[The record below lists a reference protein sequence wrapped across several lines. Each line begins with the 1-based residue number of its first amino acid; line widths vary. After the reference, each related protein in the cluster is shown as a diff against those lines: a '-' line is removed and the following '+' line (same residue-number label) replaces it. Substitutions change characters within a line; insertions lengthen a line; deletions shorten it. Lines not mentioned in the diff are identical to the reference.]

1 VHDVAPVLFNT
12 SVTDPAPHTE
22 HATVDAALYCPA
34 THAVQR
40 TPPVMFSVSV
50 TEPAP
55 HTTHCV
61 CPANACTRPA
71 GHATHGD
78 NALLRPYMIAK
89 TTSSSYCPA
98 AHTTHPPPL
107 AFAYVPLGQ
116 AAQSMV
122 DVLVYCP
129 TGHAVQV
136 VAPAACRVSV
146 TDPAGH
152 TRHTD
157 VDPALLYC
165 PATHAEHIVTP
176 DT

>member
-1 VHDVAPVLFNT
+1 MHDVAPVLFST

-55 HTTHCV
+55 HTAHCV

-78 NALLRPYMIAK
+78 TALLSPNIAAAA
-89 TTSSSYCPA
+89 TSSSYCPA
-98 AHTTHPPPL
+98 AHTMHPPAL
-107 AFAYVPLGQ
+107 AFTYVPLGH
-116 AAQSMV
+116 AAQSRVGEV
-122 DVLVYCP
+122 DVGLA
-129 TGHAVQV
+129 T
-136 VAPAACRVSV
+136 
-146 TDPAGH
+146 
-152 TRHTD
+152 
-157 VDPALLYC
+157 
-165 PATHAEHIVTP
+165 ATHAEARHHPARASTRVTRRAI
-176 DT
+176 TTRARATSWSGRLARAVGGRNE

>member
-1 VHDVAPVLFNT
+1 MHDVAPVLFNT

-78 NALLRPYMIAK
+78 AALLRPNAAAAA
-89 TTSSSYCPA
+89 TSSSYWPGAQA
-98 AHTTHPPPL
+98 AHDAEPAP
-107 AFAYVPLGQ
+107 
-116 AAQSMV
+116 
-122 DVLVYCP
+122 VY
-129 TGHAVQV
+129 
-136 VAPAACRVSV
+136 
-146 TDPAGH
+146 DP
-152 TRHTD
+152 D
-157 VDPALLYC
+157 
-165 PATHAEHIVTP
+165 
-176 DT
+176 

>member
-1 VHDVAPVLFNT
+1 MHDVAPVLFNT

-61 CPANACTRPA
+61 CPANAWKRPA

-78 NALLRPYMIAK
+78 NALLSPNTTAAA
-89 TTSSSYCPA
+89 TSSSYCPA
-98 AHTTHPPPL
+98 AHTTHPPAL
-107 AFAYVPLGQ
+107 AFRCVPLGQ

-152 TRHTD
+152 TRHAD
-157 VDPALLYC
+157 VDTAL
-165 PATHAEHIVTP
+165 
-176 DT
+176 